1 MLDTLCLQAPALTG
15 AAPAFAAG
23 PVDWSMGFVPC
34 GEWHTAGGAAAC
46 VLHLQQKQILL
57 MSIRGWGLVLL
68 ACGGLWEQG
77 LAELPGLQALAPRRG
92 YDEVDLECRA
102 ILTRDRSSTVV
113 RMPITD
119 HRPHVLMGEGGG
131 VTRPPTCDYSTPQRQ
146 DLT

>member
-92 YDEVDLECRA
+92 YDEVDLMLETLKPSGAHLSASAAVHQPVQRCA
-102 ILTRDRSSTVV
+102 ACGSAGRSQI
-113 RMPITD
+113 ITA
-119 HRPHVLMGEGGG
+119 
-131 VTRPPTCDYSTPQRQ
+131 SS
-146 DLT
+146 